1 MNGKDE
7 EWVMIFGRKNRLQSY
22 KNVFTMNKIL
32 KKNGWTNLPT
42 RFSGYRLQV
51 SGYCRD
57 ARPCVSTSVPCNL
70 YPIS

>member
-32 KKNGWTNLPT
+32 KKNGRIFV
-42 RFSGYRLQV
+42 RFFMVRRLGV
-51 SGYCRD
+51 KKNSPR
-57 ARPCVSTSVPCNL
+57 TK
-70 YPIS
+70 

>member
-32 KKNGWTNLPT
+32 KKNGRIFV
-42 RFSGYRLQV
+42 RFFMVRRLGV
-51 SGYCRD
+51 KTCTAVHSSR
-57 ARPCVSTSVPCNL
+57 R
-70 YPIS
+70 

>member
-32 KKNGWTNLPT
+32 KKNGRIFV
-42 RFSGYRLQV
+42 RFF
-51 SGYCRD
+51 
-57 ARPCVSTSVPCNL
+57 SVRR
-70 YPIS
+70 